1 MSIFVTCQDCGT
13 RLKVPDEYEGQ
24 VGLCPTCESEIKI
37 VREEPAA
44 PPSPGPQAAPASGP
58 KPAETPAA
66 APPAEPPERKLKLL
80 TSEAVGNVGVVRFA
94 TSRILDASN
103 VDQLG
108 EEFTHLVKDENMTKM
123 VVNFQNIEYMSSA
136 VIGKLITLNKSI
148 ATAGGKVKFCCI
160 DEGVMEIFTIMRLD
174 KLIKIYEKEEDA
186 LDSFREWF

>member
-1 MSIFVTCQDCGT
+1 MSIFVTCQDCAT
-13 RLKVPDEYEGQ
+13 RLEIPDEYEGK

-37 VREEPAA
+37 VREEAAEAPSPSPQTAPAA
-44 PPSPGPQAAPASGP
+44 GPKPQAAPA
-58 KPAETPAA
+58 A
-66 APPAEPPERKLKLL
+66 APSDEQPERKLKLL
-80 TSEAVGNVGVVRFA
+80 TAETIGNVGVVRFA

-108 EEFTHLVKDENMTKM
+108 EEFTHLVKDESMTKM

-174 KLIKIYEKEEDA
+174 KLIKIYENEEGA